1 MAKNNR
7 QMRFW
12 SNGSYTVEAAFI
24 VPILLGMVFAVLYLL
39 FLFHD
44 RIVLQENGYEALYSM
59 AEGSLSADNRSM
71 KGRVENALWIVQVNK
86 TKVAKKHK
94 VITGRVEAEV
104 QWDIPVMNFFL
115 KKVQKINWSQTVS
128 CVHPEEVKIWKI
140 L

>member
-7 QMRFW
+7 NFRFW
-12 SNGSYTVEAAFI
+12 STGSFTVEAAFV
-24 VPILLGMVFAVLYLL
+24 VPILLGIVFAVLYLL

-44 RIVLQENGYEALYSM
+44 RIVLQEKGYEALYSM
-59 AEGSLSADNRSM
+59 AEGSLPVENRTM
-71 KGRVENALWIVQVNK
+71 KERTENALWIVQIKK
-86 TKVAKKHK
+86 TKVSKKHK
-94 VITGRVEAEV
+94 MITGKIEAEV

-115 KKVQKINWSQTVS
+115 EKVQKIDWSQTIS